1 MIIESVTGEAPPSE
15 HVDTVFSLVD
25 ADVRLNQSRLGDSSR
40 TGSFLTACCCAFAEL
55 GAGELQG
62 GRGLLRHRREPQ
74 RLGGDWYSYMQ

>member
-40 TGSFLTACCCAFAEL
+40 SDCMLRVCRTR
-55 GAGELQG
+55 G
-62 GRGLLRHRREPQ
+62 G
-74 RLGGDWYSYMQ
+74 